1 MKWSTLAFAGI
12 CFFPFTTGADA
23 GASNPCFSGGSSDSD
38 EGNSQPARYTSVV
51 ALSHEKS
58 YDGRILGMGFTN
70 IDRPAIVNCV
80 SADGCLLSAI
90 ADVEVTTNNSI
101 CVMVDGLPLHPFF
114 NYGNGAQAMA
124 VQSRKIQAGRH
135 VVQTR
140 VFLPDSQGTLRSWAI
155 HYTMYDK

>member
-1 MKWSTLAFAGI
+1 MKWSNLAFAGI
-12 CFFPFTTGADA
+12 CFFPFPTGADA
-23 GASNPCFSGGSSDSD
+23 GASNPCFSGRSSDSD

-51 ALSHEKS
+51 ALSHHKS
-58 YDGRILGMGFTN
+58 NDGRILGIGFTN

-90 ADVEVTTNNSI
+90 AEVEVETNYSI
-101 CVMVDGLPLHPFF
+101 CVMVDGLPLYPTFH
-114 NYGNGAQAMA
+114 YDSAQAMA

-140 VFLPDSQGTLRSWAI
+140 VLLPDFQGTLRSWAI